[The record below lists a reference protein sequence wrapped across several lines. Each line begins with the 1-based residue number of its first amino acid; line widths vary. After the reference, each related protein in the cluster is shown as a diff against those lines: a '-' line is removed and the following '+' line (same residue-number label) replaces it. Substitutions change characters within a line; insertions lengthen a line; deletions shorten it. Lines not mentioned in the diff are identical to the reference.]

1 MLEVFYADVSALDPV
16 RAIPL
21 SSYRRERLARQKTDS
36 QRRKCL
42 GAELLLNYAV
52 CRHAPG
58 LTPPL
63 DIICGEYG
71 KPRLRRGGLHFS
83 LSHSG
88 EYAAVAVSD
97 EEIGLDIQ
105 KDVPYKP
112 AIAARFFTPDEKR
125 RIDMSD
131 DRDAAFTDIWC
142 RKESF
147 VKAGGTGIH
156 TPLGTFSVLEMPWIW
171 HSEIPGYH
179 IAACCLSTMQATPD
193 MFDKIELKKLE
204 LS

>member
-1 MLEVFYADVSALDPV
+1 MLEVFYADVSALDLA
-16 RAIPL
+16 RDIQISTYRQDRL
-21 SSYRRERLARQKTDS
+21 SRQKTDG

-63 DIICGEYG
+63 DIVCGEYG
-71 KPRLRRGGLHFS
+71 KPRLRGGELYFS

-105 KDVPYKP
+105 ENVPYKP

-125 RIDMSD
+125 HIDMRA
-131 DRDAAFTDIWC
+131 DRDAAFTEIWC

-156 TPLGTFSVLEMPWIW
+156 TPLGSFSVLEMPWIW
-171 HSEIPGYH
+171 HCEIPGYH
-179 IAACCLSTMQATPD
+179 IAVCRLSAMQTTPD
-193 MFDKIELKKLE
+193 KFEKIEL
-204 LS
+204 

>member
-1 MLEVFYADVSALDPV
+1 MLEVFYADVSALDLV

-71 KPRLRRGGLHFS
+71 KPRLRGGGLHFS

-171 HSEIPGYH
+171 HSEIPGYR
-179 IAACCLSTMQATPD
+179 IAACCLSAMQATPD
-193 MFDKIELKKLE
+193 MFDKIEL
-204 LS
+204 